1 MLLWTARKQRMISNF
16 IQELIIL
23 VGLETKIIQYII
35 VRFIS
40 GPFLLTN
47 LLMDNIKQNKSRVV
61 VVASKMHERG
71 VIDFDNFGKFVET
84 PKGERTN
91 RLYNNS
97 KLMNFYFAKE
107 LYKRG
112 VNVHVC
118 CPGLCNTDFFRA
130 YDPKF
135 YHYILFSPVILFFL
149 RSAEQG
155 NEKKFKLCSRKI

>member
-1 MLLWTARKQRMISNF
+1 
-16 IQELIIL
+16 
-23 VGLETKIIQYII
+23 
-35 VRFIS
+35 
-40 GPFLLTN
+40 
-47 LLMDNIKQNKSRVV
+47 MDNIKKNNSRVV

-71 VIDFDNFGKFVET
+71 VIDFDNFGKFVES

-112 VNVHVC
+112 VDVHVC

-155 NEKKFKLCSRKI
+155 RNF

>member
-1 MLLWTARKQRMISNF
+1 MRESGEQITLTKDVPGMKKVKQMARAILPPYLSSEVRNQENLIRLKELQAQGYSTVYIYDHFSARDPIQILKF
-16 IQELIIL
+16 IL
-23 VGLETKIIQYII
+23 
-35 VRFIS
+35 
-40 GPFLLTN
+40 
-47 LLMDNIKQNKSRVV
+47 DNKLAQDKEICFPME
-61 VVASKMHERG
+61 A
-71 VIDFDNFGKFVET
+71 
-84 PKGERTN
+84 

-112 VNVHVC
+112 VDVHVC

-155 NEKKFKLCSRKI
+155 D